1 MAIKRIAGA
10 ALLLLGVLLLPFV
23 VYAVAYND
31 FLTAFTAWVVAFPA
45 AVGGFYLL
53 RSSRLQ
59 QTAQGRYSDLD
70 IAFAT
75 TLKQNQWRISA
86 GLLAQ
91 AAGIRQA
98 EAKRYLD
105 EKALALDA
113 RFTTDESGEEFY
125 VFERKTAP

>member
-1 MAIKRIAGA
+1 MGIKRIAGA

-31 FLTAFTAWVVAFPA
+31 FQTAFTAWVVAFPA

-53 RSSRLQ
+53 RSTRMQ

-86 GLLAQ
+86 GRLAQ
-91 AAGIRQA
+91 AAGIAEA

-113 RFTTDESGEEFY
+113 RFATDESGEEFY
-125 VFERKTAP
+125 VFERKTTH